1 MSNPTEKGKAET
13 ERQEEAAEQQPKAA
27 NSGGGRLG
35 GLISFI
41 VGIIMLSPFSSGS
54 SISIS
59 SVDSLFLILL
69 GFGLVLVGIVVMI
82 FGRWSHFF
90 WW

>member
-1 MSNPTEKGKAET
+1 MSNPTENGKAET